1 MKSNKSIQIN
11 PIPSLIFLFVFILAK
26 FMRYCKSLFP
36 AWKMLQLPAFSNH
49 PNFFSHIRYAYAQ
62 ICYKCTKNFI
72 FPNIKTILQLHYLL
86 NIPQNIFHSF
96 QYNYTPFLWKAF
108 FFIFTWKKSVFKE
121 LHYCFLP
128 LFLDDLL
135 PTSAQL
141 NLPAFQPQSYNNYT
155 IIWHWLV
162 FI

>member
-1 MKSNKSIQIN
+1 MKSSKSIQIN

-49 PNFFSHIRYAYAQ
+49 PIFFFTYK
-62 ICYKCTKNFI
+62 ICLCSNILCVPRTSFFLTLKLYFSFTI
-72 FPNIKTILQLHYLL
+72 FSTFPRIYSILSSIILHL
-86 NIPQNIFHSF
+86 FSEKH
-96 QYNYTPFLWKAF
+96 